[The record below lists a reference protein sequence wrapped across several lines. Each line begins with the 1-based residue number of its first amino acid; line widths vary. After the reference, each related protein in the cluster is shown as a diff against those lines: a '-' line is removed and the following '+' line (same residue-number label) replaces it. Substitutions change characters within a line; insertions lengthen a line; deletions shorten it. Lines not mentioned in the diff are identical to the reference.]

1 MDPSLC
7 HKNRETQSSVSK
19 VTVPQSGES
28 EEGEGWEEEKRGV
41 AGDGLHWLPTAEVHG
56 RDDGQ
61 EKMRKEDDGCAD
73 DKKTIRMI
81 LITKL

>member
-73 DKKTIRMI
+73 DKKTICMI

>member
-41 AGDGLHWLPTAEVHG
+41 AGDGLH
-56 RDDGQ
+56 
-61 EKMRKEDDGCAD
+61 
-73 DKKTIRMI
+73 
-81 LITKL
+81 